1 MGLRGFLLLSVGS
14 LGVPIDLYGSMGC
27 YRRLWSP
34 CVSQWV
40 PMGFYGVSVGP
51 YGSLWVCG
59 MLWGSMG
66 SLCGLYEVAV
76 WSLWVSMGSYGSLW
90 VYGM

>member
-40 PMGFYGVSVGP
+40 PMGFYGVSMG
-51 YGSLWVCG
+51 LWDV
-59 MLWGSMG
+59 MG
-66 SLCGLYEVAV
+66 
-76 WSLWVSMGSYGSLW
+76 
-90 VYGM
+90 VYGVPMWSV